1 MRIGVDGGTW
11 ASGRGYGRFTREILR
26 AMVRLAPAQDEWIF
40 FLDPEGARGFDL
52 KGERVRTV
60 TVGIEAPGRAASAD
74 GHRAPADLLRLTQA
88 VYREKPDVFFSPS
101 VYTYFP
107 LPPGQRAV
115 VTVHDTIPE
124 RFPELT
130 LPTRRA
136 RWFWNAKVRLALLQS
151 RLVLTVSEY
160 SARDIAAVLG
170 VAPARI
176 RVAAEAPAAQYRP
189 SDSPSEIANA
199 VSTWGLLPGDDWFVY
214 VGGFNPHKRVDA
226 LVRAHAEVARDRER
240 PLHLLLVGDATGD
253 RFHRNIEDIRA
264 AISASGTESLVH
276 WTGFVNDETLRH
288 IHSGATALV
297 LVSEAEGFGLPAV
310 EAAAC
315 GAPVIATMQSP
326 LPELLEGGG
335 VFVKPGDHAALV
347 GAMRQLLDDPA
358 LGKAMGAQARER
370 AEALTWERGATAALA
385 ALHEAAA

>member
-11 ASGRGYGRFTREILR
+11 ASNRGYGRFTREILR
-26 AMVRLAPAQDEWIF
+26 VMVRLAPAEDEWIF

-52 KGERVRTV
+52 KGERVRVV
-60 TVGIEAPGRAASAD
+60 TVGVEAPGEAASAD
-74 GHRAPADLLRLTQA
+74 GNRAPADLLRLTRA
-88 VYREKPDVFFSPS
+88 VHREKPDVFFSPS

-151 RLVLTVSEY
+151 RLILTVSEY

-170 VAPARI
+170 VARERI
-176 RVAAEAPAAQYRP
+176 RVAVEAPAGLYRP
-189 SDSPSEIANA
+189 SESSEEIRAA
-199 VSTWGLLPGDDWFVY
+199 VSPWGLSPGDEWFVY

-226 LVRAHAEVARDRER
+226 VVRAHAEVVRGRER
-240 PLHLLLVGDATGD
+240 PPHLLLVGDAGGD
-253 RFHRNIEDIRA
+253 RFHGNVEEIRA
-264 AISASGTESLVH
+264 AIRSSGTESLVH
-276 WTGFVNDETLRH
+276 WTGFVDDATLRH
-288 IHSGATALV
+288 VHSGAVALV

-315 GAPVIATMQSP
+315 GTPVIATKESP
-326 LPELLEGGG
+326 LPEILEGGG
-335 VFVKPGDHAALV
+335 IFVTPNDHTALV
-347 GAMRQLLDDPA
+347 AAMRRLIEDPA
-358 LGKAMGAQARER
+358 TRQAMGRKARER
-370 AEALTWERGATAALA
+370 AEALTWERGAHAALG
-385 ALHEAAA
+385 ALREAAA